1 VNIQTYDGPI
11 CSTAIAEGLYVRR
24 MFFEKRGDRNDGH
37 AHTYDHVTCLAAGA
51 VRCTVDGVVE
61 DFKAPHLFVTPKDA
75 YHRFE
80 ALEAGTVLLCMHA
93 LRDTDRTIVP
103 ADTPI
108 EEAAPL
114 VGQLCLRL

>member
-80 ALEAGTVLLCMHA
+80 ALEAGDGAALHA
-93 LRDTDRTIVP
+93 RP
-103 ADTPI
+103 AGHRPDHRP
-108 EEAAPL
+108 
-114 VGQLCLRL
+114 GRHSH